1 MKPWGSQDSIDE
13 GERYQVKKVVLK
25 PGNKIS
31 LQIHH
36 HRAEHWIVVSGTAK
50 VTKGSTSFILTENE
64 STFIPIGEVHSI
76 ENPGKIPL
84 ELIEVRS
91 GSYLDEDDI
100 LRLSEVRK

>member
-1 MKPWGSQDSIDE
+1 
-13 GERYQVKKVVLK
+13 
-25 PGNKIS
+25 
-31 LQIHH
+31 
-36 HRAEHWIVVSGTAK
+36 
-50 VTKGSTSFILTENE
+50 
-64 STFIPIGEVHSI
+64 VHSI